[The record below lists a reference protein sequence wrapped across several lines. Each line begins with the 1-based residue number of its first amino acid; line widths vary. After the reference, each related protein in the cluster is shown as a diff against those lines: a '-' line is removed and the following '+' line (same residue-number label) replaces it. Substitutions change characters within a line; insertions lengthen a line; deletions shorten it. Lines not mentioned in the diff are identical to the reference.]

1 MIAHTNDSSPAPKK
15 KSGCRRGCMSFG
27 CLPFLA
33 LAIFFIGIPTWKA
46 IEGWWTIRSALANA
60 QSVKLVHYNP
70 YSHISMTP
78 GSEIIYGTKDI
89 SRAEFSKITW
99 AFPPVPDYGM
109 PSDPWNCTF
118 DPHHKIVITD
128 AAGRQT
134 VIKVCFLCDHV
145 QIGENGEIFCTPFLW
160 RPLLHKFFD
169 DEGLPYTPD
178 RYLQDF
184 QNRMKDV
191 TPSEAK

>member
-89 SRAEFSKITW
+89 SRAEFPRLHGHFRRCQIT
-99 AFPPVPDYGM
+99 ACLPIHG
-109 PSDPWNCTF
+109 
-118 DPHHKIVITD
+118 IVLSI
-128 AAGRQT
+128 RI
-134 VIKVCFLCDHV
+134 IK
-145 QIGENGEIFCTPFLW
+145 
-160 RPLLHKFFD
+160 
-169 DEGLPYTPD
+169 
-178 RYLQDF
+178 
-184 QNRMKDV
+184 
-191 TPSEAK
+191 S